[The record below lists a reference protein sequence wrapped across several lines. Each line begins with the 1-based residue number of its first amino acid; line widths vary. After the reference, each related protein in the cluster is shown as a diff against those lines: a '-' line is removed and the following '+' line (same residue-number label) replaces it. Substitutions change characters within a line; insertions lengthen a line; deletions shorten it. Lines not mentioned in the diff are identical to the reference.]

1 MVGHRD
7 QDRPEKPSPLLLE
20 REEGEEEKGG
30 ATASTDS
37 VSPVSLGGEKKEKE
51 EVELESGRVYEAR
64 RERERESRFVCEY
77 ACIYSLSLSRRRA
90 TLIIRLRGGERGSML
105 GQHIKIMASIGGRW
119 FVYTQSAVRGCA

>member
-1 MVGHRD
+1 MPLLGDTLPSFLPPPRPILRVAYVVGHRD
-7 QDRPEKPSPLLLE
+7 QDRPEKSSPLLLE

-64 RERERESRFVCEY
+64 RERERERE
-77 ACIYSLSLSRRRA
+77 
-90 TLIIRLRGGERGSML
+90 
-105 GQHIKIMASIGGRW
+105 
-119 FVYTQSAVRGCA
+119 